1 MGGGGS
7 RRHGSQSVLRILIHK
22 IWGYLIHTTIK
33 LLELAAMTGFDHL
46 TSKEIKGIEDKVP
59 HPPNFG
65 SPCIQR
71 EDGGSLQPHCLLA
84 EYLPRQA
91 PAPPSQ
97 EQCDTPTSILHLPP
111 PPPLQN
117 EVSHHVK
124 RDMEHFLMS
133 SQRQP
138 IPPLS
143 PNPTFPHHIQDPSP
157 RPLWSPD
164 FGEGKKWLPKNC
176 IFLLF
181 HTHSHEGGKLNKIN
195 QED

>member
-7 RRHGSQSVLRILIHK
+7 RRHGRQSVLRILIHK

-33 LLELAAMTGFDHL
+33 LLELASMTGFDHL
-46 TSKEIKGIEDKVP
+46 TSKEIKGIEDKPPPPKFWFSLHSEGGWRKSPTPLSISRILAKASSCPSLPGAVRHP
-59 HPPNFG
+59 HLHS
-65 SPCIQR
+65 SP
-71 EDGGSLQPHCLLA
+71 
-84 EYLPRQA
+84 
-91 PAPPSQ
+91 PPS
-97 EQCDTPTSILHLPP
+97 
-111 PPPLQN
+111 PPLQN